1 MLGMLQWEVNDVLD
15 TQALSKQA
23 TQLNDLK
30 GRVESLEKQTYA
42 SPRDEATLGIYRL
55 PGLIRRFRNI
65 SIDRSPW
72 CRSLPGKC
80 SSVVFRKDHAAAGV
94 FHGVLTNFGRFS
106 AARPME
112 RARLSLATLWANTL
126 SM

>member
-65 SIDRSPW
+65 SIDLNLVCGSFRS
-72 CRSLPGKC
+72 KC
-80 SSVVFRKDHAAAGV
+80 SSIVFRKDQAAARV
-94 FHGVLTNFGRFS
+94 FHGVLRNFGRFS
-106 AARPME
+106 AARPRE

>member
-72 CRSLPGKC
+72 CRSLRGKC
-80 SSVVFRKDHAAAGV
+80 SSVVF
-94 FHGVLTNFGRFS
+94 
-106 AARPME
+106 ART
-112 RARLSLATLWANTL
+112 TLLQACF
-126 SM
+126 MGC